1 MFHFS
6 RAAST
11 AAEAEAKLAA
21 LNKSQAVIE
30 FKVDGTIL
38 TANKNFLDATGY
50 ALAEIQGKHHS
61 MFVTP
66 EFRESA
72 EYRQFW
78 ERLGSGEFQA
88 AQYKRLGKGGKE
100 IWIEAS
106 YNPVVGRNGKPY
118 KIVKFATDVTR
129 QKTEYAD
136 LLGKINAIGK
146 SQAVIEFAL
155 DGTILT
161 ANDNFLQAVGYELSE
176 IQGRHHS
183 MFVDAAYKHSR
194 EYAEFWD
201 KLRRGEFQAAQ
212 YKRFGKGG
220 REIWIEASYN
230 PILDLNG
237 RPFKIV
243 KFATDI
249 TRQALLLANLNRLIE
264 ENFAEIE
271 TAVAQ
276 SNRQSSDAA
285 SSAVEASGNVQSM
298 AAASEELAVSVAEI
312 SEAMTKSKTA
322 TDSAFSHAGA
332 ADEATQRLSNAASAM
347 GGIVGLIQNI
357 AGQINLLALNATIE
371 AARAGEAGRGFAVV
385 ATEVKNLAAQAAR
398 ATEQIST
405 EIDGVQAISHDVV
418 GALESIRGSVAT
430 LRDQV
435 VATSSA
441 IQQQSAVTRDM
452 SAGMQNAA
460 HAAERISHS
469 ITEISAAVTQ
479 VSNAVGKTKEA
490 AKVLAR

>member
-1 MFHFS
+1 
-6 RAAST
+6 
-11 AAEAEAKLAA
+11 
-21 LNKSQAVIE
+21 
-30 FKVDGTIL
+30 
-38 TANKNFLDATGY
+38 
-50 ALAEIQGKHHS
+50 
-61 MFVTP
+61 
-66 EFRESA
+66 
-72 EYRQFW
+72 
-78 ERLGSGEFQA
+78 
-88 AQYKRLGKGGKE
+88 
-100 IWIEAS
+100 
-106 YNPVVGRNGKPY
+106 
-118 KIVKFATDVTR
+118 
-129 QKTEYAD
+129 
-136 LLGKINAIGK
+136 
-146 SQAVIEFAL
+146 
-155 DGTILT
+155 
-161 ANDNFLQAVGYELSE
+161 
-176 IQGRHHS
+176 
-183 MFVDAAYKHSR
+183 
-194 EYAEFWD
+194 
-201 KLRRGEFQAAQ
+201 
-212 YKRFGKGG
+212 
-220 REIWIEASYN
+220 
-230 PILDLNG
+230 
-237 RPFKIV
+237 
-243 KFATDI
+243 
-249 TRQALLLANLNRLIE
+249 
-264 ENFAEIE
+264 
-271 TAVAQ
+271 
-276 SNRQSSDAA
+276 
-285 SSAVEASGNVQSM
+285 M